1 MRILVHAVWGV
12 VIFLVLMGLTTLVI
26 ASVLDAAVSPEQ
38 LGYMV
43 GRKIFWLLGGT
54 GLILFVC
61 SRRAWLPGLQQSG
74 PAAYQFIQPEAASR
88 LRLTQALGATG
99 GIWRST

>member
-43 GRKIFWLLGGT
+43 GSKIFWLLGGT

-61 SRRAWLPGLQQSG
+61 SRRGWLPGLQQSG
-74 PAAYQFIQPEAASR
+74 PAA
-88 LRLTQALGATG
+88 
-99 GIWRST
+99 